1 MRIFVAGVSD
11 DIFVAI
17 YVAQNDTGEDLKSQ
31 LQYQNGKGITNPEI
45 AERIKEEYT
54 RFQSFQIEAEQ
65 YTRYEQFFDVNFAIF
80 TNQGK
85 GIMTFSYKSES
96 WESMIFLRQRTRKVK
111 GIIFYNRSII
121 IYNNSIIE
129 L

>member
-11 DIFVAI
+11 DIFAAL
-17 YVAQNDTGEDLKSQ
+17 YVAKNDTGDDLKIQ

-65 YTRYEQFFDVNFAIF
+65 YTRYEQFFDVNFATF
-80 TNQGK
+80 TDKGK
-85 GIMTFSYKSES
+85 GRMTFYYKSLS
-96 WESMIFLRQRTRKVK
+96 WENMIFLRQKTRKVK
-111 GIIFYNRSII
+111 GI
-121 IYNNSIIE
+121 

>member
-11 DIFVAI
+11 DIFTAL
-17 YVAQNDTGEDLKSQ
+17 YVAKNDTGEDLKSQ
-31 LQYQNGKGITNPEI
+31 LQYQNGKGITNTEI
-45 AERIKEEYT
+45 INMVKEEYT
-54 RFQSFQIEAEQ
+54 KFETFQIEAEQ
-65 YTRYEQFFDVNFAIF
+65 YKRYEDFFAVNFTLIAM
-80 TNQGK
+80 NGK
-85 GIMTFSYKSES
+85 DKITFHYKSES
-96 WESMIFLRQRTRKVK
+96 WENMIFLRQKTRKMK